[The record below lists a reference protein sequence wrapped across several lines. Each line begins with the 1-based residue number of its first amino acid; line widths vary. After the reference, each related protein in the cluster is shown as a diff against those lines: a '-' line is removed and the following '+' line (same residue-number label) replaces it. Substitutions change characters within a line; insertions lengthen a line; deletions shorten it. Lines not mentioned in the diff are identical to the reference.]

1 MCAKS
6 PGISV
11 DKLLIIIHINFPLCT
26 PSSLASVVR
35 NTLES
40 ARVDDS
46 EQCGLLSE
54 GVWARSPTMVPISWK
69 QSNGHSYIHMIL
81 ANKCSALIQHVS
93 TQGTD
98 LICLAKNILVDLCHF
113 DQCCHFLRCTVISI
127 EHELGD
133 GGNTSNIE
141 CGGGYAGIGD
151 TMFMLQVAILD
162 WQWEKGSAP
171 HSSCTVLLGAFP

>member
-54 GVWARSPTMVPISWK
+54 GVQAGSPTMVPISRK
-69 QSNGHSYIHMIL
+69 QSNGHSYIH
-81 ANKCSALIQHVS
+81 IQHVS

-113 DQCCHFLRCTVISI
+113 NQCCHFLRCTVISI